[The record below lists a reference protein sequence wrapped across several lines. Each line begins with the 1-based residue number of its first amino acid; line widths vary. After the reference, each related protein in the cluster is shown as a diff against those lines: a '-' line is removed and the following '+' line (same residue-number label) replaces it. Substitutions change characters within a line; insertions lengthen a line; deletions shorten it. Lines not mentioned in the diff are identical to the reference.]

1 MPKYDCYCFFLRHMT
16 TINDILENV
25 LKNPHSL
32 HITLSPLEGL
42 LQHVGLAADRELTF
56 LVV

>member
-1 MPKYDCYCFFLRHMT
+1 MT
-16 TINDILENV
+16 TINEILENV
-25 LKNPHSL
+25 LKNLHIL

-42 LQHVGLAADRELTF
+42 LQRVGLAADRELTF